1 MMILGTDFKSDF
13 SSFLKNGGIFIC
25 IGIVIAILAAILLII
40 FIPKIKNKKHKN
52 KIDTKITSND
62 YITALGGI
70 DNIIN
75 VSQTMSRIKIEI
87 KDPSLVDVNKLK
99 TLEIDNVITMSNVV
113 TLITNKIKADQIVE
127 IINSGLN

>member
-13 SSFLKNGGIFIC
+13 SNFLKNGGIFIC

-40 FIPKIKNKKHKN
+40 FIPKIRNKKNKN

-62 YITALGGI
+62 YIAALGGI
-70 DNIIN
+70 DNIVN

-113 TLITNKIKADQIVE
+113 TLITNKIKADQIVK